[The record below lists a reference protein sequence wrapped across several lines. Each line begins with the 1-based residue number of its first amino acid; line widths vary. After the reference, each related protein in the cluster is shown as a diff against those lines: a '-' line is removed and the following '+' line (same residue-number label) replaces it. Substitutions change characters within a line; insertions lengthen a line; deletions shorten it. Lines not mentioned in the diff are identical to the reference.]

1 MEDALVSAKHAVD
14 LKNISYT
21 YVKAD
26 FCILDI
32 YLKKKAAEVLCVHVP
47 RWHFHR

>member
-1 MEDALVSAKHAVD
+1 MEDALVSAKRTVD
-14 LKNISYT
+14 LKNMSYT

-32 YLKKKAAEVLCVHVP
+32 YLKKKTARVLCVHVP
-47 RWHFHR
+47 IWHFHR